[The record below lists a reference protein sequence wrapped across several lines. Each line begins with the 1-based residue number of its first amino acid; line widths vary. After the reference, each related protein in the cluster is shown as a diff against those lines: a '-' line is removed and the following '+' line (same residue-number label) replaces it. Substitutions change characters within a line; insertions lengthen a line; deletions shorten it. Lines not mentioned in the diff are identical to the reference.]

1 MSSKK
6 PSSTQKLREAF
17 NTLYFDEDVGG
28 PKLKSYLEVAGLR
41 NVELWS
47 SHVARSTPDPDWLKL
62 VGSRGWAV
70 FTADKA
76 IETDPVNLAAAVDAK
91 AKIFILDGNSS
102 VLSWCASILVAR
114 ERIYELIADEPGPFF
129 VNLDKHSHR
138 IVSAIRRP
146 YAPPAADASSENGGS
161 TSCSTPQQKS
171 PDAN

>member
-28 PKLKSYLEVAGLR
+28 PKLKGYLEVTGLR
-41 NVELWS
+41 KVELWS
-47 SHVARSTPDPDWLKL
+47 DRVPRSTPDSDWLT
-62 VGSRGWAV
+62 VIGGRGWAV

-76 IETDPVNLAAAVDAK
+76 IETDPVNLAAAVNAK
-91 AKIFILDGNSS
+91 AKVFILDGNSS
-102 VLSWCASILVAR
+102 VLHWCASILLAR

-129 VNLDKHSHR
+129 VNLDKHSPR

-146 YAPPAADASSENGGS
+146 EPPPSADATSESGGS
-161 TSCSTPQQKS
+161 TSPA
-171 PDAN
+171 PN